1 MQKDPHSE
9 HAAVNSKV
17 SLRLPIL
24 LNPRISDRY
33 PTVAPDMQQIKG
45 QPEHLGLPKKRG
57 IAPNLWPSNA
67 WENHLHEK
75 ENEFLHHQI
84 LGRLIESDPSVW
96 MELAKEMDA
105 FTIRGRHLH
114 T

>member
-1 MQKDPHSE
+1 MYIIYSCVILCVHAKVMQKDPHSE

-33 PTVAPDMQQIKG
+33 PTVAPYMQQIKG

-84 LGRLIESDPSVW
+84 LGRLIESDPSV
-96 MELAKEMDA
+96 
-105 FTIRGRHLH
+105 
-114 T
+114 